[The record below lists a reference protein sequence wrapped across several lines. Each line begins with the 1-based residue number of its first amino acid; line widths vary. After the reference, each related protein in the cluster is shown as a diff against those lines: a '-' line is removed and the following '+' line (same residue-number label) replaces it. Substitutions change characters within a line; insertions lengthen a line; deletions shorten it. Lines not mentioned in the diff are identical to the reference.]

1 VRLRLLNWLVC
12 PVTKHPLRLLVWD
25 ERANALDDAAL
36 RKIADLSATAEMF
49 DREIVSGALL
59 NDAERLYY
67 PIYNGVPRMLTYDC
81 GVFGD
86 FKEKF
91 RNRIAADLKTYSTP
105 ALEAPVGEHSV
116 ISSFSREWL
125 EYDWNPE
132 KYWKINSDVMD
143 AVMRFMLDLE
153 NRSLKNRSV
162 LEVGIGIGGIA
173 NSIARNEDCELVG
186 VDLGYAV
193 DGAYKNFHDNL
204 FFHIV
209 QASAFR
215 LPFNEG
221 AFDYVYSH
229 GVLHHSSD
237 PRTCFMNVSKLP
249 RSKGYLYVWLYSDTS
264 ENRNIVRRSLMVME
278 KVLRPLI
285 WRLPES
291 AQNAALFPLAVLYIV
306 HQNVLQGGKDDM
318 VRFSWREAYHAARDR
333 FTPRY
338 AFRYSEEEL
347 ASWYY
352 SAGYDNLLFSS
363 KRIAPTPTI
372 SEFCLATAIIGQKK

>member
-1 VRLRLLNWLVC
+1 VRIRLLNWLVC
-12 PVTKHPLRLLVWD
+12 PITGAPLRLLAWD
-25 ERANALDDAAL
+25 ERPNALNDDAL
-36 RKIADLSATAEMF
+36 QKIGALSASADMF
-49 DREIVSGALL
+49 DREIVTGALL

-81 GVFGD
+81 GVFRD

-91 RNRIAADLKTYSTP
+91 RDRIASELNLYDTP
-105 ALEAPVGEHSV
+105 ALAAPVGEHSV
-116 ISSFSREWL
+116 IASFSREWL

-173 NSIARNEDCELVG
+173 NSIAKKEECELVG

-193 DGAYKNFHDNL
+193 DGAYKNFHDNI

-215 LPFNEG
+215 LPFKDG

-229 GVLHHSSD
+229 GVLHHSSN
-237 PRTCFMNVSKLP
+237 PRTCFMNVSKLTK
-249 RSKGYLYVWLYSDTS
+249 SQGYLYVWLYSDKS
-264 ENRNIVRRSLMVME
+264 ENRNLVRRSLMAME
-278 KVLRPLI
+278 KALRPLI
-285 WRLPES
+285 WRLPEPL
-291 AQNAALFPLAVLYIV
+291 QNAALFPLAVLYIV
-306 HQNVLQGGKDDM
+306 HQNVLQGRKADM
-318 VRFSWREAYHAARDR
+318 VKFSWREAYHAARDR

-363 KRIAPTPTI
+363 KRKAPTPTI
-372 SEFCLATAIIGQKK
+372 AEFCLASAIIGQKR